1 MRRHLW
7 MGIGLIAGLAVGL
20 AAAALAKRD
29 HTWLADVVLRL
40 RPIGTLFVNLL
51 TMVVIPLIATALFA
65 GIAKLGDLR
74 VMGRLVTRTLAF
86 FWGTAR
92 SEERR
97 VGKECRSRWWPYH

>member
-74 VMGRLVTRTLAF
+74 VLGR
-86 FWGTAR
+86 R

-97 VGKECRSRWWPYH
+97 VGKEWSARPGPYPSDTR